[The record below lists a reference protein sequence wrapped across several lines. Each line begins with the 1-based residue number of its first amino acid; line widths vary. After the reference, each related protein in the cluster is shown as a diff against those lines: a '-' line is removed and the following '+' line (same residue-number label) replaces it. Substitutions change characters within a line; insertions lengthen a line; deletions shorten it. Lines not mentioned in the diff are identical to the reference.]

1 LNKLIGNEDS
11 DVYKGNH
18 CCQLNKLNQPVNSIN
33 LLVEFIDLLYLGEKY
48 MILFNCEEPKQKYE
62 AKMEKKYR
70 MLIIDDSEET
80 VAGLQHFFSKKY
92 EVLTA
97 GDGMEGLK
105 LFENEE
111 KGFDL
116 VITDLV
122 MPYISGVGVIS
133 IIKKK
138 YAGTPVI
145 AITGWGEHPGA
156 LATEAQADIVLEK
169 PIELPELEKLV
180 DDLLAKKKS

>member
-1 LNKLIGNEDS
+1 
-11 DVYKGNH
+11 
-18 CCQLNKLNQPVNSIN
+18 
-33 LLVEFIDLLYLGEKY
+33 
-48 MILFNCEEPKQKYE
+48 
-62 AKMEKKYR
+62 MEKKQR
-70 MLIIDDSEET
+70 LLIIDDSEET
-80 VAGLQHFFSKKY
+80 VAGLQHFFSEKY
-92 EVLTA
+92 DVLTA

-111 KGFDL
+111 QGFDL

-138 YAGTPVI
+138 YAGIPVI

-180 DDLLAKKKS
+180 DDLLAKKSG

>member
-1 LNKLIGNEDS
+1 MDKKLR
-11 DVYKGNH
+11 
-18 CCQLNKLNQPVNSIN
+18 L
-33 LLVEFIDLLYLGEKY
+33 
-48 MILFNCEEPKQKYE
+48 
-62 AKMEKKYR
+62 
-70 MLIIDDSEET
+70 LIIDDSEET
-80 VAGLQHFFSKKY
+80 VAGLQHFFSKSY
-92 EVLTA
+92 EVFTA
-97 GDGMEGLK
+97 LDGMEGLK
-105 LFENEE
+105 LFETEE
-111 KGFDL
+111 GGFDL

-138 YAGTPVI
+138 YTGIPVI

-180 DDLLAKKKS
+180 TDLLAKKES

>member
-1 LNKLIGNEDS
+1 MDKKLR
-11 DVYKGNH
+11 
-18 CCQLNKLNQPVNSIN
+18 L
-33 LLVEFIDLLYLGEKY
+33 
-48 MILFNCEEPKQKYE
+48 
-62 AKMEKKYR
+62 
-70 MLIIDDSEET
+70 LIIDDSEET
-80 VAGLQHFFSKKY
+80 VAGLQHFFSKSY
-92 EVLTA
+92 EVFTA
-97 GDGMEGLK
+97 ADGMEGLK
-105 LFENEE
+105 LFETEE
-111 KGFDL
+111 GRFDL

-138 YAGTPVI
+138 YTGIPVI

-180 DDLLAKKKS
+180 TDLLAGYSS

>member
-1 LNKLIGNEDS
+1 
-11 DVYKGNH
+11 
-18 CCQLNKLNQPVNSIN
+18 
-33 LLVEFIDLLYLGEKY
+33 
-48 MILFNCEEPKQKYE
+48 
-62 AKMEKKYR
+62 MEKQYR
-70 MLIIDDSEET
+70 VLVIDDSEET

-92 EVLTA
+92 KVCTA
-97 GDGMEGLK
+97 LDGMQGLK
-105 LFENEE
+105 LFEGE
-111 KGFDL
+111 KEGFDL

-138 YAGTPVI
+138 YPGTPVI

-180 DDLLAKKKS
+180 DDLLAKK